1 MISPKPEAPIS
12 QDLDFQPYNSQRPD
26 LTIPEYGRH
35 VQKMV
40 MYAATIADREERNKC
55 VRAIISV
62 MGQLFPQ
69 LRDIE
74 DYNHKLWDHL
84 QIMSG
89 FTLDVDSPYPLPSPE
104 SLRKKPDPVPYPSGN
119 IRFGHYGRYVERMI
133 DKCSDMEDGEGKEAF
148 KFAIANVM
156 KYNSINWN
164 RSHVTDDVIFNDL
177 KILSKGNLQ
186 IEGAAELIKVQPA
199 AIQNKFDDFDSFNAG
214 LRKKNN
220 NNNKNKKKGK
230 NKKFGGKG
238 FH

>member
-1 MISPKPEAPIS
+1 MISRKPEAPIS
-12 QDLDFQPYNSQRPD
+12 KDLDFQPYNSNRPD

-35 VQKMV
+35 IQKMV
-40 MYAATIADREERNKC
+40 QYATTIADREERNKC

-89 FTLDVDSPYPLPSPE
+89 FTLDVDSPYPAPSKE
-104 SLRKKPDPVPYPSGN
+104 SLAQKPERVPYPSGN
-119 IRFGHYGRYVERMI
+119 IRFGHYGRYIERMI
-133 DKCSDMEDGEGKEAF
+133 DKCSDMEDGEPKEAF
-148 KFAIANVM
+148 KISIANVM

-164 RSHVTDDVIFNDL
+164 RNHVTDDVIFNDL
-177 KILSKGNLQ
+177 KMLSKGKLQ
-186 IEGAAELIKVQPA
+186 IEGGPELVKVQPA
-199 AIQNKFDDFDSFNAG
+199 IVKNKFDDYDSFNAG

-220 NNNKNKKKGK
+220 KNKKGK
-230 NKKFGGKG
+230 MKKKFGGKG

>member
-1 MISPKPEAPIS
+1 MISRKPEAPIS
-12 QDLDFQPYNSQRPD
+12 KDLDFQPYNSQRPD

-35 VQKMV
+35 IQKMV
-40 MYAATIADREERNKC
+40 QYASTIADREERNKC

-89 FTLDVDSPYPLPSPE
+89 FTLDVDSPYPVPSKE
-104 SLRKKPDPVPYPSGN
+104 SLAKKPDRVPYPSGN
-119 IRFGHYGRYVERMI
+119 IRFGHYGRYIERMI
-133 DKCSDMEDGEGKEAF
+133 DKCSDMEDGEPKEAF
-148 KFAIANVM
+148 KISIANVM

-164 RSHVTDDVIFNDL
+164 RNHVTDDVIFNDL
-177 KILSKGNLQ
+177 KLLSKGKLE
-186 IEGAAELIKVQPA
+186 IEGGPELVKVQPA
-199 AIQNKFDDFDSFNAG
+199 IAKNKFDDYDSFNAG

-220 NNNKNKKKGK
+220 NKNKKGK
-230 NKKFGGKG
+230 VKKKFGGKG
-238 FH
+238 FY

>member
-1 MISPKPEAPIS
+1 MISRKPEAPIS
-12 QDLDFQPYNSQRPD
+12 KDLDFQPYNSNRPD

-35 VQKMV
+35 IQKMV
-40 MYAATIADREERNKC
+40 QYATTIADREERNKC

-89 FTLDVDSPYPLPSPE
+89 FTLDVDSPYPAPSKE
-104 SLRKKPDPVPYPSGN
+104 SLAKKPDPVPYPSGN
-119 IRFGHYGRYVERMI
+119 IRFGHYGRYIERMI
-133 DKCSDMEDGEGKEAF
+133 DKCSDMEDGEPKEAF
-148 KFAIANVM
+148 KISIANVM

-164 RSHVTDDVIFNDL
+164 RNHVTDDVIFNDL
-177 KILSKGNLQ
+177 KMLSKGKLQ
-186 IEGAAELIKVQPA
+186 IEGGPELVKVQPTVA
-199 AIQNKFDDFDSFNAG
+199 KNKFDDYDSFNAG

-220 NNNKNKKKGK
+220 NKNKKGK
-230 NKKFGGKG
+230 MKKKFGGK